1 METARKEIEKYFEKH
16 EVATIPQLQKE
27 FHLGYGKIR
36 TVIDELIGDKIIRHG
51 EGIEFEYCNDGVEGA
66 AVIRDVS
73 NKNNK
78 RNGDP
83 DDNRK
88 VTIFEFDDHESIK
101 KEMEEF
107 LIYRGRLDV
116 RNRLNAIQGED
127 IDEKDDIIN
136 LNICYPNF
144 IPYDISLL
152 NSDKAFW
159 LTDNGITFSYLKSKI
174 NIRKKEY
181 SAKIR
186 SVLKKYDINLK
197 QNVLTVKI
205 REASF
210 AMTKLILFVSAIE
223 QLVSLADTEFIRKDE
238 RLSSVKLR
246 MKWFTILHPDID
258 RKGAIELLEKKVHED
273 EGVEKK
279 IKYDEIMLEAF
290 KSISDANFERVK
302 KKLRLTFV

>member
-16 EVATIPQLQKE
+16 KVATIPLLQKE
-27 FHLGYGKIR
+27 FRFGYGKIR
-36 TVIDELIGDKIIRHG
+36 TIIDELIEENIIRQG

-78 RNGDP
+78 RNDNP
-83 DDNRK
+83 DDDRK
-88 VTIFEFDDHESIK
+88 ITIFQFDNQESMK
-101 KEMEEF
+101 KEMAE
-107 LIYRGRLDV
+107 LLAYRGLLDD
-116 RNRLNAIQGED
+116 RNRLNAIPGED
-127 IDEKDDIIN
+127 IDENDDIIN
-136 LNICYPNF
+136 LNTFYPNF
-144 IPYDISLL
+144 IPYDISLQ

-159 LTDNGITFSYLKSKI
+159 LTDNGLTFSYLKSKI